1 MRWALLVL
9 LLALSPN
16 DAPKPLAIKNATIV
30 VTPGQSIEKATVV
43 LRNGLIES
51 VGAEVDIP
59 KDAEVLDGAGLTVYA
74 GFIDG
79 RSTVGLPETKR
90 PAEQQRLA
98 EGVKPDFTRE
108 APPRMEQANRKG
120 LRPELDAAD
129 LLQPTEEVAKKA
141 HAGGFTVARVS
152 VAEEYLS
159 GRTALLTLSGQPR
172 RNALVRGTVSLQAGF
187 KTYQTGYPSTT
198 MGVVAHLRQT
208 LSDGRHYAKTWAE
221 WKPGQPRP
229 ALDPALEALQP
240 VLKGEMALCF
250 AADSDR
256 EILRALALADEF
268 ALKLEIAGGEEA
280 WKLTGLLKTRNAPVV
295 LSLKLPKEPEKK
307 KDAEPE
313 PARLTHERE
322 RLRIE
327 EIDCAR
333 VLHEKKV
340 RFCFSSSGLA
350 APGDALPNI
359 AVMVQHGLPADAAL
373 AALTTTPAKLFGIDA
388 THGTIEKGK
397 TANLTVLSAP
407 LGDKKARVRYVVA
420 DGHKFDYEVKAPEDK
435 KKDEAAPPVAEYDVE
450 LLADRAPKTK
460 TTGTV
465 FVKNAVILTVG
476 SAGTIEGGSIFIR
489 EGKIAAVGRDL
500 DAPEGVP
507 VLDATGLTVLPGI
520 IDCHSHIATEGGL
533 NESTQTITPEVRVRD
548 ALNGHDLEIYRATA
562 GGVTA
567 ANILHGSANAIGGQ
581 NATIKL
587 KYRAAPHDLL
597 FPGAPRGVKF
607 ALGENPTQ
615 ANFSGNA
622 GKRFPNTRMGVE
634 AAIRRAFSEAR
645 DYEAALRRDPLT
657 RHDLRLEALLG
668 ILHGEILVHCHCYRA
683 DEILMILA
691 SARENGYSIA
701 TLQHV
706 LEGYRVA
713 PEIAASGAGASTF
726 SDWWS
731 YKIEAYEAIPY
742 NAALM
747 TRAGILTSINSDLPH
762 QIRHLTVE
770 AAKTMKYGGLSE
782 QEALAQVTINPA
794 KQLGIDRFAG
804 TIEPGKHADL
814 GFYNGHPLSPYS
826 RCVLT
831 MIDGEVVFEKR
842 DVPNRATAGF
852 HPMKRLRRDPE
863 PPPRGEA
870 YVIAAA
876 TVHPV
881 SRPPFAGSVVVEG
894 GKIVEVQSGPAS
906 DRYKDLPRI
915 NAVGLQVYPGMIDA
929 FTSMGLAEIGSVA
942 GTKDTSEIGQLQ
954 PDLKAIAAVNPHSEM
969 IAVTRANGI
978 TSVLTRP
985 SGGILCGQS
994 AVIRLSGWT
1003 PAEMAIV
1010 DAAALHINY
1019 PAPPADGAEKKPDAE
1034 APLKQLREMFEAAKR
1049 YDGKDKDPR
1058 LEALQPYLKG
1068 ERPVVFQANKIKQ
1081 IKGALKFAED
1091 FGLKPVISG
1100 GQEAWKVATL
1110 LAGKKVPVILAGVM
1124 GIPDEQHDPADA
1136 EASNAAKLRAAGVKV
1151 AISSAEDFHGGSR
1164 NTPYHAAWSAAHGLD
1179 RDEAL
1184 KSVTLYPAEILGI
1197 GDRVGSI
1204 DVGKD
1209 ADLIITTGD
1218 PLEVVTDVVYEF
1230 IGGRAVSLDSKHTRL
1245 YDKFRPRVEK
1255 KKD

>member
-1 MRWALLVL
+1 MRWTLLAVL
-9 LLALSPN
+9 LAV
-16 DAPKPLAIKNATIV
+16 APSEDPRPLAIKNATIV
-30 VTPGQSIEKATVV
+30 IAPGQAIEKASVV
-43 LRNGLIES
+43 VRNGLIES
-51 VGAEVDIP
+51 VGADVEIP
-59 KDAEVLDGAGLTVYA
+59 RDAEVLDGAGLTVYA

-79 RSTVGLPETKR
+79 RSTIGLPDTKR
-90 PAEQQRLA
+90 PVEQQRLA

-120 LRPELDAAD
+120 IRPELDAAD
-129 LLQPTEEVAKKA
+129 LLQVTDEAVKKA
-141 HAGGFTVARVS
+141 HAGGFTVARVAAS
-152 VAEEYLS
+152 EEYLS
-159 GRTALLTLSGQPR
+159 GRTALVTLSGQPR
-172 RNALVRGTVSLQAGF
+172 RNALLRGTVSLQAGF
-187 KTYQTGYPSTT
+187 KTYSTGYPSTT
-198 MGVVAHLRQT
+198 MGVMAHLRQT
-208 LSDGRHYAKTWAE
+208 LSDGRHYARSGAE

-240 VLKGEMALCF
+240 ALKGEMAVCF
-250 AADSDR
+250 TADTDR

-268 ALKLEIAGGEEA
+268 GLKVEIAGGEQA
-280 WKLTGLLKTRNAPVV
+280 WKLTGPLKTRNVPVI
-295 LSLKLPKEPEKK
+295 LSLKIPKEPEKK

-313 PARLTHERE
+313 PARLTQERE

-340 RFCFSSSGLA
+340 RFCFSSA
-350 APGDALPNI
+350 GDALANI
-359 AVMVQHGLPADAAL
+359 AVLVQHGLPADAAL
-373 AALTTTPAKLFGIDA
+373 AALTTTPAKLFGIVA

-397 TANLTVLSAP
+397 TANLTALSAP

-420 DGHKFDYEVKAPEDK
+420 DGHKFDYEAKAPEDK
-435 KKDEAAPPVAEYDVE
+435 KKEEAAPPTAEYEVE
-450 LLADRAPKTK
+450 LLADRVPKTK
-460 TTGTV
+460 TGGTV
-465 FVKNAVILTVG
+465 FVRNATILTVG

-489 EGKIAAVGRDL
+489 EGKIAAVGRGL
-500 DAPEGVP
+500 EAPEGVS
-507 VLDATGLTVLPGI
+507 VLDATGLTVMPGI
-520 IDCHSHIATEGGL
+520 VDCHSHIAMEGGV
-533 NESTQTITPEVRVRD
+533 NENSQTITPEVRVRD
-548 ALNGHDLEIYRATA
+548 ILNGSDVEIYRATA

-567 ANILHGSANAIGGQ
+567 ANILHGSANSIGGQ

-587 KYRAAPHDLL
+587 KYRATPHDLL

-615 ANFSGNA
+615 ANFGGNA

-634 AAIRRAFSEAR
+634 ASIRRAFAEAR
-645 DYEAALRRDPLT
+645 DYEVALRRDPLT

-668 ILHGEILVHCHCYRA
+668 VLHGEILVHCHCYRA

-691 SARENGYSIA
+691 SARENGYRIA

-713 PEIAASGAGASTF
+713 PEIAAAGAGASTF

-731 YKIEAYEAIPY
+731 YKVEAYEAIPQ

-747 TRAGILTSINSDLPH
+747 TRAGVLTSINSDLPH
-762 QIRHLTVE
+762 QIRHLNVE
-770 AAKTMKYGGLSE
+770 AAKAVKYGGLSE
-782 QEALAQVTINPA
+782 EEALAQVTINPA
-794 KQLGIDRFAG
+794 KQLGIDKLAG

-842 DVPNRATAGF
+842 DVPNRSTPGF

-863 PPPRGEA
+863 PAPRAESF
-870 YVIAAA
+870 VIVGA

-881 SRPPFAGSVVVEG
+881 SRPSFAGSVVVEA
-894 GKIVEVQSGPAS
+894 GKIAEVQPGPPS
-906 DRYKDLPRI
+906 DRFKDLPRI
-915 NAVGLQVYPGMIDA
+915 NAVGLHVYPGMIDA
-929 FTSMGLAEIGSVA
+929 HTSMGLAEIGSIA
-942 GTKDTSEIGQLQ
+942 GTKDFSEIGQLQ
-954 PDLKAIAAVNPHSEM
+954 PDLKALAAVNPHSEM
-969 IAVTRANGI
+969 IPVTRANGI

-994 AVIRLSGWT
+994 AVIRLNGWT
-1003 PAEMAIV
+1003 PAEMAV
-1010 DAAALHINY
+1010 VEAAALHVNY
-1019 PAPPADGAEKKPDAE
+1019 PAPPAEGAEKKPDAD

-1049 YDGKDKDPR
+1049 YDGRDKDPR

-1068 ERPVVFQANKIKQ
+1068 DRPVVFQADKIRQ
-1081 IKGALKFAED
+1081 IKGALRFAED

-1100 GQEAWKVATL
+1100 GQEAWKVAKL
-1110 LAGKKVPVILAGVM
+1110 LAEKKVPVILAGVM
-1124 GIPDEQHDPADA
+1124 GIPDAQHDPADA

-1164 NTPYHAAWSAAHGLD
+1164 NTPYHAAWSSAHGLD

-1197 GDRVGSI
+1197 GDRLGSI
-1204 DVGKD
+1204 DPGKD

-1218 PLEVVTDVVYEF
+1218 PLEVVTDIVYEF
-1230 IGGRAVSLDSKHTRL
+1230 IGGRAVSLESKHTRL

>member
-1 MRWALLVL
+1 MRWIALALLFVL
-9 LLALSPN
+9 
-16 DAPKPLAIKNATIV
+16 APADGPRPLAIRNATIV
-30 VTPGQSIEKATVV
+30 VAPGQSLEKASLV

-51 VGAEVDIP
+51 VGIDVEIP
-59 KDAEVLDGAGLTVYA
+59 RDAEVLDGAGLTVYA

-79 RSTVGLPETKR
+79 RSTVGLPDTKR
-90 PAEQQRLA
+90 TVEQVRVA

-120 LRPELDAAD
+120 IRPELDAAD
-129 LLQPTEEVAKKA
+129 LLQVTDEAAKRV
-141 HAGGFTVARVS
+141 HAGGFAVARVS
-152 VAEEYLS
+152 AAEEYLS
-159 GRTALLTLSGQPR
+159 GRTALVSLSGQPR
-172 RNALVRGTVSLQAGF
+172 RNALLRGAVSLQAGF
-187 KTYQTGYPSTT
+187 KTYLPGYPSTT

-208 LSDGRHYAKTWAE
+208 IADARHYAKSWAE

-229 ALDPALEALQP
+229 PLDPALEALQP
-240 VLKGEMALCF
+240 AIKGEMPVSF
-250 AADSDR
+250 TADTDR
-256 EILRALALADEF
+256 EILRAFALADEF
-268 ALKLEIAGGEEA
+268 GLKVEIAGGREA
-280 WKLTGLLKTRNAPVV
+280 WKVAGALKTRNAPVL
-295 LSLKLPKEPEKK
+295 LSLKLPKEPERK

-313 PARLTHERE
+313 PARLVQERE

-327 EIDCAR
+327 HIDNAR

-340 RFCFSSSGLA
+340 RFCFSGAGLA
-350 APGDALPNI
+350 NPVDALANI
-359 AVMVQHGLPADAAL
+359 ATMVQHGLPADAAL

-388 THGTIEKGK
+388 THGTLEKGK
-397 TANLTVLSAP
+397 AATLTALSAP
-407 LGDKKARVRYVVA
+407 LGDRKARVRYVVA
-420 DGHKFDYEVKAPEDK
+420 DGHKFEYEAKAPEEKKKDDAPAPVADYEV
-435 KKDEAAPPVAEYDVE
+435 E
-450 LLADRAPKTK
+450 LDADRVPKTK
-460 TTGTV
+460 TNGTV
-465 FVKNAVILTVG
+465 FIKNATILTVA
-476 SAGTIEGGSIFIR
+476 SAGTIEGGSIFVR
-489 EGKIAAVGRDL
+489 EGKIAAVGRSL

-507 VLDATGLTVLPGI
+507 VLDATGLTVMPGI

-548 ALNGHDLEIYRATA
+548 ALDGSDIELYRATA

-587 KYRAAPHDLL
+587 KYRHNAHDLL

-634 AAIRRAFSEAR
+634 ASIRRAFAEAR
-645 DYEAALRRDPLT
+645 EYEAALRRDPLT

-668 ILHGEILVHCHCYRA
+668 VLHGEILVHCHCYRA

-691 SARENGYSIA
+691 SARENGYRIA

-713 PEIAASGAGASTF
+713 PEIAAAGAGASTF

-731 YKIEAYEAIPY
+731 YKVEAYEAIPH

-747 TRAGILTSINSDLPH
+747 TRAGVLTSINSDLPH

-770 AAKTMKYGGLSE
+770 AAKAVKYGGLSE

-794 KQLGIDRFAG
+794 RQLGIDKLAG

-831 MIDGEVVFEKR
+831 LIDGEVVFEKR
-842 DVPNRATAGF
+842 DVPNRSTPAF
-852 HPMKRLRRDPE
+852 HPMKRVRRDPE
-863 PPPRGEA
+863 PPPRAESFIIVG
-870 YVIAAA
+870 A
-876 TVHPV
+876 TIHPV
-881 SRPPFAGSVVVEG
+881 TRAPFLGSMVVEG
-894 GKIVEVQSGPAS
+894 GRIVEVQSGPPS
-906 DRYKDLPRI
+906 NRYKDLTAV
-915 NAVGLQVYPGMIDA
+915 NAVGLHVYPGMIDA
-929 FTSMGLAEIGSVA
+929 HTSMGLAEIGSIA
-942 GTKDTSEIGQLQ
+942 GTRDHSEIGQYQ
-954 PDLKAIAAVNPHSEM
+954 PDLKALSAVNPHSEM
-969 IAVTRANGI
+969 IPVTRANGI

-985 SGGILCGQS
+985 SGGVVCGQS
-994 AVIRLSGWT
+994 AVVRLNGWT
-1003 PAEMAIV
+1003 PAEMSVV
-1010 DAAALHINY
+1010 DACALHVNF
-1019 PAPPADGAEKKPDAE
+1019 PAPPTGGAEKNADGDAS
-1034 APLKQLREMFEAAKR
+1034 LKQLRELFAAAKR
-1049 YDGKDKDPR
+1049 YDPRDKDPR

-1068 ERPVVFQANKIKQ
+1068 ERPVVFEANKIRQ
-1081 IKGALKFAED
+1081 IKGALTFAQD

-1100 GQEAWKVATL
+1100 GQEAWKAAKL
-1110 LAGKKVPVILAGVM
+1110 LAEKKVPVILAGVM

-1136 EASNAAKLRAAGVKV
+1136 DASNAAKLRAAGVKV

-1197 GDRVGSI
+1197 ADRLGSI
-1204 DVGKD
+1204 EVGKD

-1230 IGGRAVSLDSKHTRL
+1230 IGGRAVSLESKHTRL